1 MEKPVKQRLLLIVL
15 YLSFIS
21 LGLPDTI
28 LGTVWPQMR
37 HDFGKT
43 LDYAGVLISL
53 TTVISAIASFGSGF
67 VTRKFS
73 TWAIITG
80 CGFMT
85 AAAMFGYA
93 FSPAWLMLLFSTV
106 FFGIG
111 QGAVDTAANSWM
123 SRHYSSR
130 HMNWV
135 HCCWGIGATGGPF
148 IITAVFSMDAS
159 WRTGYLAIGI
169 IQVMLAM
176 VFLLS
181 RRLWGAAPVP
191 HDARQESMTPSP
203 AINREEKNHEMA
215 LFSRRMASV
224 SGMLFYF
231 FYSGVEI
238 VVGLWGASWLIERY
252 HITQASAAMTIT
264 LYWGALTA
272 GRFLV
277 GIISEKFTNRS
288 LIRGGIAIIFLGV
301 AMIALDMG
309 CLASEVSLVLIG
321 LGAAPLYPTMMHDTP
336 RRVGS
341 AFSDRLT
348 GFQVGSALAGATV
361 IPPLVGVVAQHVSL
375 AVFAPAL
382 LFFCLLLLAAHETSL
397 RYSLLFRLPQQ
408 G

>member
-1 MEKPVKQRLLLIVL
+1 MEKPIRQRLLLVVL

-43 LDYAGVLISL
+43 LEYAGVLISM

-85 AAAMFGYA
+85 AMAMFGYA
-93 FSPAWLMLLFSTV
+93 FSTAWLMLLFFTV

-111 QGAVDTAANSWM
+111 QGAVDTAVNSWM

-148 IITAVFSMDAS
+148 IITTVFSMDAS
-159 WRTGYLAIGI
+159 WRAGYLAIGI
-169 IQVMLAM
+169 IQLVLAM
-176 VFLLS
+176 IFLLS
-181 RRLWGAAPVP
+181 KRLWDATPSQ
-191 HDARQESMTPSP
+191 HDSRQESATPGP
-203 AINREEKNHEMA
+203 AINEGDEIPE
-215 LFSRRMASV
+215 LTPSSRRMASV

-252 HITQASAAMTIT
+252 RITPASAAMIIT

-277 GIISEKFTNRS
+277 GIFSEKFTNRS
-288 LIRGGIAIIFLGV
+288 LIRGGIALIFFGTG
-301 AMIALDMG
+301 MIALDMG

-336 RRVGS
+336 RRVGF
-341 AFSDRLT
+341 AFSERLT

-361 IPPLVGVVAQHVSL
+361 IPPLVGIVAQHASL

-382 LFFCLLLLAAHETSL
+382 FLFCLLVLAAHEISL
-397 RYSLLFRLPQQ
+397 HYSLLSRLPQQ